1 MYRILLIGMSC
12 NIGGIETY
20 LYNLVKNADRNIFK
34 FSFLYPGK
42 GKMAFEDE
50 LINMGIKV
58 YKLTSRKENRKKH
71 RDEIKSIYKN
81 ERFDCI
87 HYSIMSYSWYEPI
100 TLAKKSNIKIIL
112 HSHNAGPFDGIP
124 LKTKILNFI
133 GMKKTENIDF
143 NSAACGIEA
152 GRFLFKNKN
161 FEVFDNGID
170 IDKFKFNAENRAIIR
185 QELDIDDNASVVG
198 SVAKLEEQ
206 KNPLFLVD
214 IFNEYQKKNKN
225 SVLIMVGEGSLE
237 KDVRK
242 KIDEYGISNKVF
254 LLGKRMDTYK
264 IYSAMDVFV
273 MPSLFEGL
281 SISLIEAQVNGLN
294 CLVSNNVDKDCNIS
308 GNVKFVSLKGN
319 CGYEEWSRIAMED
332 ATKRDTNVLKKI
344 PDKYNSKKCYNKV
357 YKYYEN
363 VISGGERN
371 G

>member
-20 LYNLVKNADRNIFK
+20 LYNLVKNADRNKFK

-124 LKTKILNFI
+124 LKTRILNYV
-133 GMKKTENIDF
+133 GMAMTKRVKCAHV
-143 NSAACGIEA
+143 SCGVDA
-152 GRFLFKNKN
+152 GRFLFKGRE
-161 FEVFDNGID
+161 FEVFNNGID
-170 IDKFKFNAENRAIIR
+170 VDKFKFDFANRADIR
-185 QELDIDDNASVVG
+185 KELNVADDVQVIGN
-198 SVAKLEEQ
+198 VAKLEEQ

-214 IFNEYQKKNKN
+214 MFYEYQKKKDN
-225 SVLIMVGEGSLE
+225 SALILVGEGSLE
-237 KDVRK
+237 DDIRA
-242 KIDEYGISNKVF
+242 KINNYNIEKKVF
-254 LLGKRMDTYK
+254 LLGKRIDTYK
-264 IYSAMDVFV
+264 IYSAIDIYI
-273 MPSLFEGL
+273 MPSLYEGF
-281 SISLIEAQVNGLN
+281 SISLVEAQVNGLK
-294 CLVSNNVDKDCNIS
+294 CYTSNNVKKESNIS
-308 GNVKFVSLKGN
+308 GNVEFLSLKDGAKHWAN
-319 CGYEEWSRIAMED
+319 CICKFD
-332 ATKRDTNVLKKI
+332 NIRDNDVLKKI
-344 PDKYNSKKCYNKV
+344 PDKYNSSKSYDAV
-357 YKYYEN
+357 YKYFVKY
-363 VISGGERN
+363 IERKK
-371 G
+371 